1 MDRVKKIL
9 APTDLS
15 ELSEGG
21 VRYALKMAKSQGAE
35 VIVYHVVDSV
45 RVPYPEK
52 ELNTLYRRSLSCCS
66 VFKERIDNFL
76 RGGFPDLI
84 SKVKVRQEVGIGVA
98 HEQIVEKAADERVD
112 MIVMSTH
119 GRTGLSH
126 MLIGSVAEQVVRRAP
141 CPVISVRPQKEA
153 RLAEAVLKSESWRP
167 VHAKRD
173 NVPIAAQKP

>member
-1 MDRVKKIL
+1 MKKIL

-35 VIVYHVVDSV
+35 VIVYHVIDSV

-52 ELNTLYRRSLSCCS
+52 ELNTLYRRSLSSCS

-84 SKVKVRQEVGIGVA
+84 SKVKVRQEVEIGVA
-98 HEQIVEKAADERVD
+98 HEQIVEKAAKEEMD

-119 GRTGLSH
+119 GRTGLLH
-126 MLIGSVAEQVVRRAP
+126 MLIGSVTEQVVLHAT
-141 CPVISVRPQKEA
+141 CPVLSVSPTKEYK
-153 RLAEAVLKSESWRP
+153 LAL
-167 VHAKRD
+167 
-173 NVPIAAQKP
+173 AAAG

>member
-1 MDRVKKIL
+1 MDRIKKIL

-21 VRYALKMAKSQGAE
+21 VRYALELAKSQGAE

-52 ELNTLYRRSLSCCS
+52 ELNTLYRRSLSSCS
-66 VFKERIDNFL
+66 VFKDRIKHFL
-76 RGGFPDLI
+76 RGDFPDLI
-84 SKVKVRQEVGIGVA
+84 SKVKVRQEVEIGVA
-98 HEQIVEKAADERVD
+98 HERIVEKAADERVD

-126 MLIGSVAEQVVRRAP
+126 MLIGSVTEQVVRHAT
-141 CPVISVRPQKEA
+141 CPVLTVSPPKEEK
-153 RLAEAVLKSESWRP
+153 LAQ
-167 VHAKRD
+167 
-173 NVPIAAQKP
+173 AADG